1 MYHYQK
7 QRLMRKI
14 VFIPQMEIVQVS
26 SQSAYHYLIQLP
38 ILLFNMNSSLGL
50 LDTIVLTERL
60 LVGLLHLFFL
70 FFSTYYQLKYPRF
83 SPWVSLSCLY
93 LIPLWSLLNIQLW
106 IPYVC
111 WKHSN
116 FFYETLL
123 WPSGFFIKLLTKN
136 FFLDVQ

>member
-1 MYHYQK
+1 
-7 QRLMRKI
+7 MRKI

-93 LIPLWSLLNIQLW
+93 LIPL
-106 IPYVC
+106 
-111 WKHSN
+111 
-116 FFYETLL
+116 
-123 WPSGFFIKLLTKN
+123 
-136 FFLDVQ
+136 